1 MVGLDTALQG
11 LVRSQSNFDQAAAK
25 IAQEPLSPE
34 QQNPQNQASLA
45 DDMVALMLARNNY
58 EANLKTVQ
66 TGNEMQKKLL
76 DLLG

>member
-1 MVGLDTALQG
+1 MVGLDTALHG
-11 LVRSQSNFDQAAAK
+11 LVRSQSSFDQAAAK
-25 IAQEPLSPE
+25 IAREPFSSE

-45 DDMVALMLARNNY
+45 DDMVALMLARNSY

-76 DLLG
+76 DLLA